1 MAEVSAAPPLPRPFA
16 STPPVPLPSP
26 PPSRGCHPLRPSAGR
41 PASGGSRA
49 VSAGPPLPS
58 MAAVGGEPPVVA
70 PPLVLA
76 RDPPPSQAALLPWMH
91 PADPRAI
98 LHVLRSDGEP
108 VSVFE
113 FPRKWVGL
121 ACAGAAA
128 CRRSLSPIL
137 LFVHLLF
144 VAMLVLRAAILCF
157 RIAWLLFF
165 LRARAPPVISSAGCL
180 VHAAYEGAPV
190 ALCLFFRGRAPGA
203 RIVAGLPFWRGCTRF
218 FAAGQP
224 RIPCP
229 VVQRADRWIVFT
241 TWVAPLVMCFWLTP
255 LARRP
260 RHAPTPT
267 LRRCSPPP
275 INPLCLFSFFF
286 ALCLGL
292 ALAAMSPVSPSLAA
306 TRPSATSLSA
316 TRRSAG
322 STRTCAGTG
331 ASATPS
337 PLRPRPARRS
347 MGSSSRMGSSARSK
361 SGTRSCA
368 ARAPARTSSR

>member
-41 PASGGSRA
+41 PASGGGRA

-165 LRARAPPVISSAGCL
+165 FAG
-180 VHAAYEGAPV
+180 
-190 ALCLFFRGRAPGA
+190 PGS
-203 RIVAGLPFWRGCTRF
+203 
-218 FAAGQP
+218 
-224 RIPCP
+224 
-229 VVQRADRWIVFT
+229 
-241 TWVAPLVMCFWLTP
+241 
-255 LARRP
+255 P
-260 RHAPTPT
+260 RHLLGRLFGPCG
-267 LRRCSPPP
+267 LRRCTCGS
-275 INPLCLFSFFF
+275 LFVLSGKSARRADCGGF
-286 ALCLGL
+286 AVL
-292 ALAAMSPVSPSLAA
+292 AGMYSVFC
-306 TRPSATSLSA
+306 
-316 TRRSAG
+316 G
-322 STRTCAGTG
+322 
-331 ASATPS
+331 
-337 PLRPRPARRS
+337 RPAAHPMPGR
-347 MGSSSRMGSSARSK
+347 
-361 SGTRSCA
+361 A
-368 ARAPARTSSR
+368 AC